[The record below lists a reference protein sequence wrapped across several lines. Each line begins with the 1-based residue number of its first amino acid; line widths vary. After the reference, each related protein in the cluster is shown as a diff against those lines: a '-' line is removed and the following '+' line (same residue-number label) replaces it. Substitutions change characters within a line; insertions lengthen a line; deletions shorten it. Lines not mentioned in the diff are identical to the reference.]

1 MKKYTED
8 MLIMML
14 RKKAK
19 ELGRTPKSREVT
31 ADPKMPIALTY
42 QNTFGSWNAALVAA
56 GLIPLETRWQSQK
69 WSKKTLVSSLQKL
82 ARTLGQ
88 TPKITDLK
96 EDLTMPPVSVYLRAF
111 GTWNKAL
118 ETAGLRYS
126 EEEMISMLQEKAE
139 ELGGRAPIP
148 EEMEGMPSQGMYA
161 STFGAWSKA
170 LRRAGIDVSGRI
182 RHHYSREKLVLLLQE
197 KAKELGRRPGIGD
210 IESDPEMPSFR
221 AYRTAFGT
229 LTEALEAAE
238 LK

>member
-31 ADPKMPIALTY
+31 DDPRMPIALTY
-42 QNTFGSWNAALVAA
+42 QNRFGSWNAALVAA
-56 GLIPLETRWQSQK
+56 GLTPLETRWQSRK
-69 WSKKTLVSSLQKL
+69 WSKKTMISSLQKL
-82 ARTLGQ
+82 AKTLGR
-88 TPKITDLK
+88 TPRNVDLK
-96 EDLTMPPVSVYLRAF
+96 DDLTMPPISAYIRVF

-126 EEEMISMLQEKAE
+126 EKEMILILQEKAK
-139 ELGGRAPIP
+139 ELGGRAPTP

-170 LRRAGIDVSGRI
+170 LRLAGIDISGRI
-182 RHHYSREKLVLLLQE
+182 RHHYSRERLILMLQN
-197 KAKELGRRPGIGD
+197 KAKELGKRPGIYD
-210 IESDPEMPSFR
+210 IESDPKMPSFR

-229 LTEALEAAE
+229 LTRALEVAE
-238 LK
+238 LE